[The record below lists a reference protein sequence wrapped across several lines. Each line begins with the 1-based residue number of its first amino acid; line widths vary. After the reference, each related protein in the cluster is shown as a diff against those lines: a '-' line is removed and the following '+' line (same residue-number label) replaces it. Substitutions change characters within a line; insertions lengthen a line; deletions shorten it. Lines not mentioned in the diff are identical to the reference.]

1 MDGRTRRRRAVREA
15 AKHGHVRDVVAETA
29 GTAQQLGHVREIAHA
44 LVSAYA
50 LIGEVDNGGDVTR
63 LYCRI
68 GSPHAGHAALG
79 AVDDPDS

>member
-1 MDGRTRRRRAVREA
+1 MSEMSSPKRPERLNNSDMSEKSRTP
-15 AKHGHVRDVVAETA
+15 
-29 GTAQQLGHVREIAHA
+29 

-50 LIGEVDNGGDVTR
+50 LIGEVDNGGDVTL

>member
-1 MDGRTRRRRAVREA
+1 MSEMSSPKRPERLNNSDMSEKSRTP
-15 AKHGHVRDVVAETA
+15 
-29 GTAQQLGHVREIAHA
+29 

-63 LYCRI
+63 LYYRI